1 MKYNTNLNKHNL
13 NSRTI
18 PIFKDPHNLDFY
30 NTRFFNFKIY
40 FSTNNVKFI
49 NSRKINEN
57 FVDNKDILKNNLSF
71 LESISNL
78 INNKDNPV

>member
-40 FSTNNVKFI
+40 ILTTCWKVNKG
-49 NSRKINEN
+49 KIYLEN
-57 FVDNKDILKNNLSF
+57 T
-71 LESISNL
+71 
-78 INNKDNPV
+78 